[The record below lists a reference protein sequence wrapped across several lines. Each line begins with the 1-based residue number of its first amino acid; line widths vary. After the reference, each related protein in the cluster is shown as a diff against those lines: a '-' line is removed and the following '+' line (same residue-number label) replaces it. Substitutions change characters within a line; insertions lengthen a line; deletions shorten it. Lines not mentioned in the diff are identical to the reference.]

1 MTFPIE
7 TCALYIT
14 IPASN
19 VGDARTGLYIEA
31 ARNAKAL
38 FDEFLAPFYRK
49 VIPVIHEYG
58 IPVFIDSDGDIT
70 MAVDWY
76 ASVGADGMLPLERQ
90 AGVDVSLYIDKQPDM
105 VFLGHFDKMC
115 IRDAGVCHKSSIYRY
130 HIRQVQSNCKGRRF
144 LSTGYCG
151 QKRQLHKITDKTH
164 EKQLK
169 LCVNRDIMK
178 QNMR

>member
-58 IPVFIDSDGDIT
+58 IPVFIDSRADLYTKQFSSFENDIFDDYEFILSNYQSKFEFYGIT
-70 MAVDWY
+70 HALIYKKDNPFYPVLKKDDNY
-76 ASVGADGMLPLERQ
+76 EILYEDDYFCLFEKISSP
-90 AGVDVSLYIDKQPDM
+90 DVI
-105 VFLGHFDKMC
+105 
-115 IRDAGVCHKSSIYRY
+115 
-130 HIRQVQSNCKGRRF
+130 
-144 LSTGYCG
+144 
-151 QKRQLHKITDKTH
+151 ITYS
-164 EKQLK
+164 
-169 LCVNRDIMK
+169 
-178 QNMR
+178 